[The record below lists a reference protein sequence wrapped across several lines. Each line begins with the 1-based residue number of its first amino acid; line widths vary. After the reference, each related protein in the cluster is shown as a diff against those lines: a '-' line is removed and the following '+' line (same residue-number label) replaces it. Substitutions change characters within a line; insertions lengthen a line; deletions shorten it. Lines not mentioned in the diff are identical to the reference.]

1 MFGRRATLPIDISMT
16 KDSAEDLARLR
27 HEFDGDVYQLQQK
40 TRLDVMVSAKRNI
53 LAAQE
58 RQKQYYDA
66 KRANPHLFMVGE
78 QVLLKDFGR
87 KKRKGGKLT
96 MRYIGPYDILSAS
109 KKGVF
114 VLKHSVSGKI
124 SKAIGSH
131 LKLYIPRDTDDVSA
145 KVTTKAH

>member
-16 KDSAEDLARLR
+16 KDSVEDLACLC

-40 TRLDVMVSAKRNI
+40 TRLDVMVLAKRNI

-78 QVLLKDFGR
+78 QVLLKDFSR
-87 KKRKGGKLT
+87 KKTERW
-96 MRYIGPYDILSAS
+96 
-109 KKGVF
+109 
-114 VLKHSVSGKI
+114 
-124 SKAIGSH
+124 KADNVVHWAI
-131 LKLYIPRDTDDVSA
+131 
-145 KVTTKAH
+145 